1 MSRRLR
7 VLTIITRLELGGA
20 QRVVLHTASNLDREV
35 FEAGLAWG
43 PGEVLDREARALDD
57 VEKFEITDLVRPV
70 APLKDLRAL
79 ASLRETIRRFRPRVV
94 HTHSSKAG
102 VLGRLAARLEH
113 VPVVIHTVHGFGFT
127 PLQSPVKRAAFFR
140 AEKTAARWTDH
151 FVAVSRVNR
160 DRGVEL
166 GLWKP
171 DQVSV
176 IRAGVDLDRF
186 RAAADGRES
195 RRRLGL
201 PDNVPVVTQIGNF
214 KPQKAPLDFI
224 AAAAR
229 IAETMPEV
237 WFVMVG
243 DGPLRGQA
251 QARAAELG
259 LGDRAIFCG
268 WWDDVPG
275 LLAATTV
282 SVLSSRHEGLP
293 CSVVESLA
301 AGVPV
306 VATAVDGTPE
316 VIRPGVNGELVAPG
330 DCDGLAA
337 AVLAILNDD
346 DRRRSMATA
355 AAEGLDDFGR
365 DHMVRELEEL
375 YRWMVGSN
383 PC

>member
-1 MSRRLR
+1 
-7 VLTIITRLELGGA
+7 LTIITRLELGGA

-171 DQVSV
+171 DRVSV

-201 PDNVPVVTQIGNF
+201 PDAVPVVTQIGNF

-346 DRRRSMATA
+346 DRRRSMAAA

-365 DHMVRELEEL
+365 DHMLRELEEL